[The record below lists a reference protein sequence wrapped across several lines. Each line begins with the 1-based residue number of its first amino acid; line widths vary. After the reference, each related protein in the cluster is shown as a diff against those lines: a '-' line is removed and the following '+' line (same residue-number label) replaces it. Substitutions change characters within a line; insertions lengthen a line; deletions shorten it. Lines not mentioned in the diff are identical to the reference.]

1 MRSEGERKE
10 GRRGEENCGWGE
22 EGRKGEEGREVRE
35 ERKGGRQRGKEKMN
49 GSGEKEKDI
58 K

>member
-10 GRRGEENCGWGE
+10 GRRGEKSCGRGEE

-35 ERKGGRQRGKEKMN
+35 ERKGGRQRGKEWEWRERK
-49 GSGEKEKDI
+49 I
-58 K
+58 